1 MTARFTLRLPKI
13 MFGGGA
19 VERVRDEAERLGGK
33 RILIVTDDAIEKFN
47 LLKEVEKPLGDGPF
61 ELNVIKTAAEP
72 RVDAAEK
79 MVETLR
85 LSTFDLVVGIGG
97 GSCMDMAKVA
107 SLMYT
112 NPGTVSQYVGIN
124 LVQNPGLPKIL
135 IPTTAGTGSEVTP
148 NAILARSDNQLKVG
162 IVTPH
167 NIADVAI
174 VDPQMTMTMPAR
186 LTATTGLDALSHAI
200 EAYIS
205 INSNQFSDA
214 LALRA
219 VSSISTSL
227 HSAFADGKDL
237 AARSNMSMAALLAGI
252 AISIAGTCAGH
263 AAAYS
268 FAVKYG
274 FSHGLSCAISLP
286 YIIKYNAVS
295 CFPKIEAIAAA
306 LGEKL
311 SGLGP
316 EEVASK
322 TAASITDLMKKLEV
336 PYRLKDLNI
345 PREDIPDLAERMMK
359 TTRLLANNPR
369 NIREEDAL
377 QLLENMWEGRTDGRV
392 SP

>member
-1 MTARFTLRLPKI
+1 MAARFTLRLPKI
-13 MFGGGA
+13 MFGGGTI
-19 VERVRDEAERLGGK
+19 ERVRDEAERLGGK
-33 RILIVTDDAIEKFN
+33 RILIVTDDAIERFN
-47 LLKEVEKPLGDGPF
+47 LLKEVEKPLGEGPF

-79 MVETLR
+79 IVETLR
-85 LSTFDLVVGIGG
+85 LSTFDLVIGIGG

-112 NPGTVSQYVGIN
+112 NPGTVGQYVGIN

-205 INSNQFSDA
+205 ISSNQFSDA

-219 VSSISTSL
+219 VSLISTSL

-295 CFPKIEAIAAA
+295 CFPKVEAIAAA

-322 TAASITDLMKKLEV
+322 AAASITDLMKKLRV

-345 PREDIPDLAERMMK
+345 SREDIPDLAERMMK

-377 QLLENMWEGRTDGRV
+377 QLLENMWQGRTDGRV

>member
-1 MTARFTLRLPKI
+1 MAARFTLRLPKI
-13 MFGGGA
+13 MFGGGT

-295 CFPKIEAIAAA
+295 CFPKIGAIAAA

-322 TAASITDLMKKLEV
+322 AAASITDLMKKLEV

-377 QLLENMWEGRTDGRV
+377 QLLENMWQGRTDN
-392 SP
+392 